1 MCHLG
6 RRMLR
11 ERLVR
16 DEYKTRTW
24 TGWHY
29 HNGLGLLGW
38 ACPQSLQQT
47 WREGPSRYPETVA
60 MITRTR
66 ASLMNT
72 AGRCCASITPD
83 GSGVY
88 ANVELAKPETGSAA
102 AAMGSG
108 TVVVHERR
116 EMTARRHAN
125 SGETM
130 TEHGG
135 GITMTGNPSR
145 GGAVHEHTV
154 RSR

>member
-1 MCHLG
+1 MPDGKTFPLVCHLG

-11 ERLVR
+11 ARLVR

-29 HNGLGLLGW
+29 HNGLCLLDW
-38 ACPQSLQQT
+38 ACPQSLQQA
-47 WREGPSRYPETVA
+47 WREGSSRSPETGA

-88 ANVELAKPETGSAA
+88 ANVELPKPETGSAA
-102 AAMGSG
+102 AVMGSG
-108 TVVVHERR
+108 TVVIHER
-116 EMTARRHAN
+116 
-125 SGETM
+125 GETM

-135 GITMTGNPSR
+135 GITMKGNLAH

-154 RSR
+154 RIR